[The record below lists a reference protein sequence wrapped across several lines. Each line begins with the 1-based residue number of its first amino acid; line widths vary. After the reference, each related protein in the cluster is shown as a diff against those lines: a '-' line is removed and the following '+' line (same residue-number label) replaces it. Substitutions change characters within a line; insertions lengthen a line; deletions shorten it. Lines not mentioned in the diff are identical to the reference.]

1 MGKSRGI
8 VDEGA
13 ACPADRPAPP
23 HLHYLYEIS
32 KLLTRFESAELML
45 PSVLGYVAKA
55 LPARNAILILERG
68 ARSRKTLLWSPAQA
82 ADPAL
87 RTAQARAEKAHAY
100 LCRAG
105 DVADARNDGPPRQS
119 GQRPAEPVAQG
130 GDPRHFL
137 LIPLAVGHAPVF
149 GTLQLECLCRPRESD
164 LLFFNAVANQLAVA
178 LDRRSEIDQR
188 QATMAAAKIRAEEE
202 RDVAEDMKA
211 RYECLVDH
219 LDHAFVWEADPT
231 TLQVLYASA
240 HAEVM
245 LGSAPERWLS
255 GPDFWKMRV
264 HPDDRD
270 KFEHTLRKAAETKTD
285 QRCDHRCM
293 TPDGHIIWLHTGV
306 HLAPSNGRASRLQG
320 ISVDVTATKQSEMAL
335 LDADRRKNE
344 FLAMLAHELRSP
356 LAPIANAAHLLCLD
370 EADDAARQQAAAI
383 VERQTGRLA
392 RLIEDLLDVSRITS
406 GKIPLHLAHISIG
419 DVVQGAI
426 EIVRPWIDTHH
437 HVLTVSV
444 PTEPVWV
451 AADALRLEQVVQ
463 NLLTNAVKYTDD
475 GGCVEISV
483 QHEGSE
489 AVLRVTDTGLGIAPD
504 LLPRVF
510 DLFTQAEGSLDRAR
524 GGLGI
529 GLALVQRLVTMHN
542 GTIGVRSVVGQG
554 TEFTV
559 RLPTVS
565 AAQPE
570 SPREAAQPA
579 RSPSLRVLVVDDDI
593 DSARSLAM
601 LLEACG
607 HLVSVAHDGRSA
619 LRIAGESHP
628 QAVFLDIGLPDL
640 DGYEVAKRMRRLAG
654 LDDAELVALTGYGHP
669 GDLRRSR
676 EAGFDRHLVKP
687 GDFSQMKQI
696 LQEVAA
702 GADSPRRRET
712 RRRSS
717 PEESLLS

>member
-1 MGKSRGI
+1 M
-8 VDEGA
+8 
-13 ACPADRPAPP
+13 
-23 HLHYLYEIS
+23 
-32 KLLTRFESAELML
+32 
-45 PSVLGYVAKA
+45 
-55 LPARNAILILERG
+55 
-68 ARSRKTLLWSPAQA
+68 KT
-82 ADPAL
+82 
-87 RTAQARAEKAHAY
+87 
-100 LCRAG
+100 
-105 DVADARNDGPPRQS
+105 
-119 GQRPAEPVAQG
+119 
-130 GDPRHFL
+130 
-137 LIPLAVGHAPVF
+137 
-149 GTLQLECLCRPRESD
+149 
-164 LLFFNAVANQLAVA
+164 
-178 LDRRSEIDQR
+178 
-188 QATMAAAKIRAEEE
+188 
-202 RDVAEDMKA
+202 

-406 GKIPLHLAHISIG
+406 GKIPLHLAHVSIG

-702 GADSPRRRET
+702 GADSPRRREN
-712 RRRSS
+712 SS
-717 PEESLLS
+717 EKLARGIASLVACTCSAAACALTKLRAPMGMQSRLSRGRWRLRGHPAACHCRFDGSASVRTLGCRP